1 MPSRVSYERELKSV
15 NNRISYL
22 SNKIALNDMRIERG
36 RDYGG
41 FFATRGLFLEAERI
55 RHEKRKCELE
65 YFLKEKK

>member
-1 MPSRVSYERELKSV
+1 MTSRANYESELKSV
-15 NNRISYL
+15 NERISYI
-22 SNKIALNDMRIERG
+22 SNKIALNDMRMERS

-41 FFATRGLFLEAERI
+41 FLATRGLFLGAELA